1 MHTVQA
7 NGEDASLPPDV
18 AAPVAAGR
26 SSGPLRTLIATLAM
40 GLAFVAVGAQLVRLA
55 IRGQGGMSVSINE
68 TVAQSFARPDIVDR
82 NGRLLATDV
91 EAYSLFADPQRV
103 IDRDEVIEK
112 LSTVFP
118 DLDRAALRK
127 DLSDRNRRFAW
138 LRRGL
143 SPRVAQQVHNLGLP
157 GLDFRREL
165 RRAYPAGTIA
175 GHVIGYVNIDNKG
188 VAGIERYVDEVVGV
202 DAVHTATIA
211 DRPPVRLSIDVGVQ
225 HAVEAELADAVARYK
240 AKGAAALVMD
250 ANSGELIASASLP
263 TVDPSRLGAGL
274 DAAFADKV
282 SSGTFELGSVMKTM
296 TVAMALDEKLVTPET
311 VIDVG
316 REMKS
321 GRFTIK
327 DVHSTGRPLSVA
339 EIFLRSSNV
348 GSAKLALQAGT
359 QRQQAFLQR
368 MSLLE
373 GLKTEAGSVSPPQ
386 VPRRWGEVETITVA
400 YGHGIALAPLQFASA
415 VATLVNGGR
424 KVVPTLVKRSAEAT
438 DAQQTL
444 AQQLISPATSDAMR
458 ALMRGNVRGPV
469 GTGKRANVPG
479 YDVGGKTGTAELPGP
494 GGYREKAVISSFI
507 AAFPMEAPQYVV
519 FVLLFEPKGT
529 GETGGEIVASRNAA
543 PTMARV
549 VSRIGPMLG
558 LLPKQSAAADRVPR
572 SPAGAGPAAAAVQP
586 RLAFDAAAATKYETR

>member
-1 MHTVQA
+1 MT
-7 NGEDASLPPDV
+7 
-18 AAPVAAGR
+18 GR
-26 SSGPLRTLIATLAM
+26 RASGPLRTLIATLAM

-112 LSTVFP
+112 LGAVFT
-118 DLDRAALRK
+118 DIDRTALRR
-127 DLSDRNRRFAW
+127 DLSDRNRRFVW

-165 RRAYPAGTIA
+165 RRAYPAGNIA
-175 GHVIGYVNIDNKG
+175 GHTIGYVNIDNKG

-225 HAVEAELADAVARYK
+225 HAVEAELADAIERYK

-250 ANSGELIASASLP
+250 VNTGELLASASLP
-263 TVDPSRLGAGL
+263 TVDPARPGTSL
-274 DAAFADKV
+274 DTAFADKI
-282 SSGTFELGSVMKTM
+282 SSGTFELGSVFKTL
-296 TVAMALDEKLVTPET
+296 TVAMALDQQLVTPDT

-316 REMKS
+316 REMKT

-348 GSAKLALQAGT
+348 GSAKLALQAGPK
-359 QRQQAFLQR
+359 RQQEFLQH

-373 GLKTEAGSVSPPQ
+373 GMKTEAGPVPPPQ
-386 VPRRWGEVETITVA
+386 VPKRWGEVETVTVS
-400 YGHGIALAPLQFASA
+400 YGHGIAMAPLQFAGA
-415 VATLVNGGR
+415 VATLINGGR
-424 KVVPTLVKRSAEAT
+424 KVVPTLVKRNPGAD
-438 DAQQTL
+438 DAQAAPQ
-444 AQQLISPATSDAMR
+444 QQLISPATSAAMR
-458 ALMRGNVRGPV
+458 ILMRGNVSGPV

-507 AAFPMEAPQYVV
+507 GAFPMEAPQYVV

-529 GETGGEIVASRNAA
+529 AETGGEILASRNAA

-549 VSRIGPMLG
+549 VSRIGPLLG
-558 LLPKQSAAADRVPR
+558 ILPKQSASADRVPGPSGQGNGSLALR
-572 SPAGAGPAAAAVQP
+572 S
-586 RLAFDAAAATKYETR
+586 RLAFDAATVAKYETR